1 MGLNYL
7 MVSGN
12 TNFIA
17 CDHDELRKIS
27 QIRLVFYYCFAIDGL
42 NLVRKCT
49 WNFNCTW
56 EVEQKIPKKTA
67 GLILNDSFLRGNL
80 ISALAMNQW
89 NLKGNILFL
98 ASLLFNTDVFDNRH
112 FNTTCAVMW
121 LVLHCNSW
129 IIMLYKSVY

>member
-1 MGLNYL
+1 MGLNNL
-7 MVSGN
+7 MVSDN

-27 QIRLVFYYCFAIDGL
+27 QIRLVFYYYFAIDGL
-42 NLVRKCT
+42 NLLRKCT

-56 EVEQKIPKKTA
+56 EVEQKISKTA
-67 GLILNDSFLRGNL
+67 GLIFFNDSFLRGNL
-80 ISALAMNQW
+80 ISALDMNQW

-98 ASLLFNTDVFDNRH
+98 ASLFFNTDVDNIH

-121 LVLHCNSW
+121 LAVHCNSW